1 MLSRINLSGAI
12 IVLVCFFLP
21 WMQVSC
27 GGAHDSLSGLDLARQ
42 ENALL
47 WLVPLSMC
55 AVLVFGLLRL
65 RAPKAKLQGILS
77 TCCGLIVLFLMNRER
92 EHAYGIAGLVTPQL
106 TGWFWLAFISAAT
119 IVVTGIILL
128 LKRPVDAIN

>member
-1 MLSRINLSGAI
+1 
-12 IVLVCFFLP
+12 
-21 WMQVSC
+21 
-27 GGAHDSLSGLDLARQ
+27 
-42 ENALL
+42 
-47 WLVPLSMC
+47 
-55 AVLVFGLLRL
+55 
-65 RAPKAKLQGILS
+65 
-77 TCCGLIVLFLMNRER
+77 MNRER